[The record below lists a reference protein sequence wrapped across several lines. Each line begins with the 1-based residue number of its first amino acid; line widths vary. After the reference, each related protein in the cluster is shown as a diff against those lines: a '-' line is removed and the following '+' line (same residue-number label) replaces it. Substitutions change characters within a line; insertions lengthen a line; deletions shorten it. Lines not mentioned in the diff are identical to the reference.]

1 MRKLNLNNLKEG
13 IGGLTEAFGIFLA
26 EAAMFCLEANNHEGR
41 AILKVEGDFEE
52 NFEINW
58 TDKLTEKVR
67 NSWHDK
73 KEATEY
79 GATAIALLLLL
90 ELTDY
95 ESFKRTRGGT
105 DYIISKQQKEK
116 SKFPVIS
123 YLEISGIWQE
133 TRSNTLTMRINL
145 KKKQVKRTV
154 LDAPAIIIITE
165 FGNPKTKIH
174 KQ

>member
-13 IGGLTEAFGIFLA
+13 IGGLTEAFGSFLA
-26 EAAMFCLEANNHEGR
+26 EAAMVCLETNHQKGK
-41 AILKVEGDFEE
+41 AILKVEGDFKE

-58 TDKLTEKVR
+58 TGKLTEEVR

-95 ESFKRTRGGT
+95 DRFKRTRGGT
-105 DYIISKQQKEK
+105 DYMISKAQKGK
-116 SKFPVIS
+116 SKFP
-123 YLEISGIWQE
+123 EIRACLNFQE
-133 TRSNTLTMRINL
+133 
-145 KKKQVKRTV
+145 
-154 LDAPAIIIITE
+154 LDY
-165 FGNPKTKIH
+165 
-174 KQ
+174 